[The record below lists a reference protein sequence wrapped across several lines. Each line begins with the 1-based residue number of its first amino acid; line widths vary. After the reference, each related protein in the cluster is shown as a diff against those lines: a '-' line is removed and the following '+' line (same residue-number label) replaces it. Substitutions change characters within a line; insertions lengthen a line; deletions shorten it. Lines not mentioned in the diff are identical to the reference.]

1 MKNIEH
7 LAEIISIEGYM
18 VEVKMVVSSACVS
31 CQAKTACGVSESV
44 DKRVDVFVEDPSL
57 FEIGDNVMVT
67 ITQSM
72 GMKAVLY
79 AYILPF
85 VLLLS
90 SLLLT
95 LNLGFSESVAGLTSL
110 GVVGFYYVGLYLMRD
125 KLDREIIFNLR
136 RV

>member
-31 CQAKTACGVSESV
+31 CQAKTACGASESV

-72 GMKAVLY
+72 GMKAV
-79 AYILPF
+79 
-85 VLLLS
+85 
-90 SLLLT
+90 
-95 LNLGFSESVAGLTSL
+95 
-110 GVVGFYYVGLYLMRD
+110 
-125 KLDREIIFNLR
+125 
-136 RV
+136 

>member
-31 CQAKTACGVSESV
+31 CQAKTACGASESV